1 MKTKY
6 AAFVALLA
14 FVFVLAAQPAQGQ
27 QTCPE
32 ETQSL
37 TGEAAVAQ
45 QAERLSN
52 MWNRLLLAYEADNKK
67 EEDVL
72 VSQMEG
78 YANHRDVIFSQDDQ
92 NKMEELAQ
100 RPEVKTIIEA
110 LYTEHRAEETEMAHH
125 ANLQAGCYFYGN
137 PLLQDYVNKLGQ
149 SLVPRG
155 SSQFYA
161 FRIVNDPRPE
171 AWSYSTGSVYISTG
185 LMAMLDDEAQLA
197 YVLAHEIGHV
207 ERRHMY
213 VHTRSAALE
222 QLLEVE
228 KIRSIKKKGMIL
240 GAVAAGVGGAFGG
253 AKQGLSGAYFGA
265 RLGADT
271 AAIVTNLIVTLH
283 RPKFTDWNNVQEN
296 EADEFAAHDTLEHNY
311 DVREAP
317 KIFVALENTIHHDD
331 RVGMGFHYGQVNNLA
346 DRRQHVQTLLDGVL
360 RTGIE
365 EKSKAGLAA
374 TSANFALLMA
384 EVKRDN
390 GKLAFDFD
398 LFDEARQNL
407 EQAIGLRSSDPTAH
421 LYLGMVYKQT
431 ARNKEEEQRATDS
444 FQQAIR
450 LDTGRSAY
458 PLPHLERAL
467 QLLKLND
474 SSVYP
479 EAQKEIKTFISLYQ
493 LDHGGTPPP
502 GMLVLYDYLTLTG
515 DDSWS
520 APPVVNVAQAQPA
533 TPEVVPQPVEA
544 PKVPP
549 KKPVVK
555 KTDVNNKSN

>member
-1 MKTKY
+1 MRMKNP
-6 AAFVALLA
+6 ALVAL
-14 FVFVLAAQPAQGQ
+14 FVLMAAMGAPQASGQQQCAEEAQG
-27 QTCPE
+27 
-32 ETQSL
+32 L
-37 TGEAAVAQ
+37 IGEAAVAQ
-45 QAERLSN
+45 QAERLNN
-52 MWNRLLLAYEADNKK
+52 MWNRLLMAYQTDNKR
-67 EEDVL
+67 EEDAL
-72 VSQMEG
+72 VTQMEG
-78 YANHRDVIFSQDDQ
+78 YANHRDVIFSQEDQ

-110 LYTEHRAEETEMAHH
+110 LYTEHRAEETEIAHR
-125 ANLQAGCYFYGN
+125 ANLQGGCYFYPN

-207 ERRHMY
+207 EKRHMY
-213 VHTRSAALE
+213 VHTRNAALE

-240 GAVAAGVGGAFGG
+240 GAIAAGVGGAFGG
-253 AKQGLSGAYFGA
+253 AKEGLAGAYFGA
-265 RLGADT
+265 QLGAN
-271 AAIVTNLIVTLH
+271 AASIVTNLIVTLH

-296 EADEFAAHDTLEHNY
+296 EADEFAAHDILEHNF

-317 KIFVALENTIHHDD
+317 KVFVALENTIHRDD
-331 RVGMGFHYGQVNNLA
+331 RVGMGFHYGVVNNLA
-346 DRRQHVQTLLDGVL
+346 DRRQHVQALLDGVL

-390 GKLAFDFD
+390 GALALEFD

-407 EQAIGLRSSDPTAH
+407 EQAISLRSSDPTAH
-421 LYLGMVYKQT
+421 LYLGMVYKLT
-431 ARNKEEEQRATDS
+431 ARSKEEEQKATDS
-444 FQQAIR
+444 FMQAIR

-474 SSVYP
+474 STVYP
-479 EAQKEIKTFISLYQ
+479 EAQTEIKTYISLYK

-520 APPVVNVAQAQPA
+520 APPVVNVAEARVSQQPEAAPQA
-533 TPEVVPQPVEA
+533 VEA
-544 PKVPP
+544 PKAPV
-549 KKPVVK
+549 KKPVTR
-555 KTDVNNKSN
+555 KTDANKSN